1 MSPRPTPATVHRQS
15 SRTSRT
21 TPAPSSSNPQPH
33 SSAQERHGPP
43 PCPRIRPSSTDSTKS
58 AADKFTQ
65 HSFSILTEIGKSRRY
80 SIHQKMPGKG
90 KRMQNNDQQQ
100 DDLWI
105 KQSLGAASN
114 WEKLAEADQASLRKA
129 AAWYAIIAI
138 GLAVGVGI
146 LSFTILQDGA
156 KATLVTSSLAI
167 IGAVFPAAEKVV
179 SGSMEYFES
188 TNEKLHVAKLKLMRS
203 YFNLYALI
211 LVGAALLDFIAAA
224 FLGLWQ

>member
-1 MSPRPTPATVHRQS
+1 
-15 SRTSRT
+15 
-21 TPAPSSSNPQPH
+21 
-33 SSAQERHGPP
+33 
-43 PCPRIRPSSTDSTKS
+43 
-58 AADKFTQ
+58 
-65 HSFSILTEIGKSRRY
+65 
-80 SIHQKMPGKG
+80 
-90 KRMQNNDQQQ
+90 MQNNDQQQ
-100 DDLWI
+100 NDLWI

-114 WEKLAEADQASLRKA
+114 WEELDEADRVSLRKA

-138 GLAVGVGI
+138 GLAIGVGI

-167 IGAVFPAAEKVV
+167 FPAIEKVV

>member
-1 MSPRPTPATVHRQS
+1 MPR
-15 SRTSRT
+15 
-21 TPAPSSSNPQPH
+21 
-33 SSAQERHGPP
+33 
-43 PCPRIRPSSTDSTKS
+43 
-58 AADKFTQ
+58 
-65 HSFSILTEIGKSRRY
+65 
-80 SIHQKMPGKG
+80 KG

-100 DDLWI
+100 NDLWI

-114 WEKLAEADQASLRKA
+114 WEELDEADRVSLRKA

-138 GLAVGVGI
+138 GLAIGVGI

-167 IGAVFPAAEKVV
+167 IGAVFPAIEKVV